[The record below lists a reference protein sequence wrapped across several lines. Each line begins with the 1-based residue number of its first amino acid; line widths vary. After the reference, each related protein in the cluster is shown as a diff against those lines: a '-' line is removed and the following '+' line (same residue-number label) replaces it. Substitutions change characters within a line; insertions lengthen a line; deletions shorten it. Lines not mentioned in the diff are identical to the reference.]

1 MKESGELRPIKSV
14 GPKGGERYYGA
25 KRVLRCPECGYKTIK
40 GQRTLGRIALRRRKT
55 SYDKGRTYER
65 SVFLRLGQ
73 TGKLLGGPSRPG
85 ITEPKG
91 PLSVL
96 GKTHIDAKTHK
107 AGLSKQK
114 LKESIRA
121 RHRVIESKCAY
132 QNEVFRYAHHYRP
145 EVKLRYR
152 GRHVRWCLLC
162 EHSFYLEEAPFS
174 KCPRWCRLLGWL
186 RLAGIV

>member
-107 AGLSKQK
+107 
-114 LKESIRA
+114 
-121 RHRVIESKCAY
+121 
-132 QNEVFRYAHHYRP
+132 
-145 EVKLRYR
+145 LRYR